1 MKKTNKRWLA
11 LMAFALMCQM
21 PALAQSLNLKV
32 WKADGQVMTF
42 NLGEEP
48 RTTYCN
54 GILTITTSR
63 TTITYPLNQVRKY
76 TYVVEDFAGEGDGVP
91 DGINVAL
98 IDNGESLSFKGLK
111 PGTEVQL
118 LDASGKVLRNIR
130 AAGDMLAVSA
140 SQLPVGFYFVKANGV
155 TYKIMK
161 R

>member
-21 PALAQSLNLKV
+21 PAVAQSLNLKV

-76 TYVVEDFAGEGDGVP
+76 TYVVEDFGGEGDGVP
-91 DGINVAL
+91 NGINVAL

-130 AAGDMLAVSA
+130 ATGDMLAVSA
-140 SQLPVGFYFVKANGV
+140 SQLPVGFYFVKANDV

>member
-32 WKADGQVMTF
+32 WKADGQVMTI

-48 RTTYCN
+48 HTTYCN

-76 TYVVEDFAGEGDGVP
+76 TYVVEDGTGEGDGVP

-118 LDASGKVLRNIR
+118 LDASGKVVRNIR
-130 AAGDMLAVSA
+130 AAGNVLAVST